1 MNKEK
6 FLLDLASALA
16 GLPEEDVERTL
27 EYYSEMIDD
36 RVEDG
41 LSEAEAVAAVG
52 TIEEI
57 RAQII
62 KDTPLSKIVKER
74 VKPRRSLSGL
84 EITLLIVGFP
94 IWFSLLVAGAATL
107 FSVWVSLWAIVISFY
122 AMLAAFFGA
131 AIGGLVASSVLLIF
145 GGKLSGLFLLGCSL
159 ASAGM
164 GILWIFVCKYATKG
178 LVWLTGAFVKSL
190 FLKKGGR

>member
-16 GLPEEDVERTL
+16 GLPEEDVEKTL

-36 RVEDG
+36 RIEDG

-62 KDTPLSKIVKER
+62 KDTPLSKIVRER
-74 VKPRRSLSGL
+74 VKPKRSISGI
-84 EITLLIVGFP
+84 EITLLVLGFP
-94 IWFSLLVAGAATL
+94 IWFSLLVAGAAVI
-107 FSVWVSLWAIVISFY
+107 FSVWISLWAVLISFY
-122 AMLAAFFGA
+122 ATLAAFFGA
-131 AIGGLVASSVLLIF
+131 AFGGIVASTVLLV
-145 GGKLSGLFLLGCSL
+145 GGISLAGLFLLGCSL
-159 ASAGM
+159 ASLGL

-178 LVWLTGAFVKSL
+178 LAWLTGAFVKSL
-190 FLKKGGR
+190 FLKKGCR